1 MQKIAASPKL
11 VLSVISEN
19 FTIHKLSPDASTP
32 EEILKSNYYS
42 ISKTENELSLVC
54 SEVIE
59 VQSLQSS
66 KGWKCI
72 KVAGPLDF
80 NLTGILAGI
89 SDILAKRN
97 ISIFAISTFDINY
110 ILVRQRT
117 CLQPEQT
124 SGKLVIN
131 SNKLIL
137 NI

>member
-1 MQKIAASPKL
+1 MQKIEGSVNL
-11 VLSVISEN
+11 VLSVLSET
-19 FTIHKLSPDASTP
+19 FTIHKLSPDVSIP

-42 ISKTENELSLVC
+42 VSKTENELSLVC

-89 SDILAKRN
+89 SDILAKEN
-97 ISIFAISTFDINY
+97 ISIFAISTFDTDY
-110 ILVRQRT
+110 ILVRTQDLSSART
-117 CLQPEQT
+117 TLRLASYKFE
-124 SGKLVIN
+124 
-131 SNKLIL
+131 
-137 NI
+137 